1 MVIVDTSVW
10 IDYLKDV
17 STPQTEWLEAALGQR
32 AIGITSLNLCEVLQ
46 GARSDAEF
54 LDIAEEML
62 KLAVFEI
69 GRSRLAVAAAHNFST
84 LRRRGITVRSTIDC
98 MLATFCIENGYRL
111 LHKDRDF
118 DAFESHLGLLVVK
131 TGDMN

>member
-17 STPQTEWLEAALGQR
+17 STPQTEWLEAALGEQ

-46 GARSDAEF
+46 GARSDAQF
-54 LDIAEEML
+54 LDIAEQML

-69 GRSRLAVAAAHNFST
+69 GRSTLAIVAAHNFIT
-84 LRRRGITVRSTIDC
+84 LRRRGITIRSTIDC
-98 MLATFCIENGYRL
+98 LLATFCIENGYRL

-118 DAFESHLGLLVVK
+118 NAFENHLGLQVVK
-131 TGDMN
+131 TGNMN